1 MSQTL
6 KLLVLAFLQNL
17 PESPFE
23 QFNKAFELYKQCPNK
38 NRSAEM
44 SYNRRGYNEQSL
56 KNLLY
61 DLQKLNNI
69 SDVEL
74 HDKKVLDEKSEE
86 KPFYVKLIEAFEKLH
101 EQTQVTILQA
111 SAVIQKFSD
120 LIESSDL
127 LKELVESGSEAFE
140 KFKEENPEVLMEDGA
155 LALADLYQAY
165 VSQEPTYFDNFK
177 IEGLPEVLEQ
187 GTDDDKK
194 VKFLNELSEKA
205 AAVISSV
212 TGEKEDSAKIEELT
226 FIREEFPF
234 LNEEGCPDVI
244 YVIVGRRIAAYRKY
258 QALHAKLQE
267 VNAGTIQVTEEEKLQ
282 LTIDCDA
289 AFSENRLLWEELEH
303 YAKTKEF
310 LGKHPLFREDN
321 LKKEVDAMSQKEL
334 LSLVSSSSKYFHDQ
348 KKALEKYKDNPKK
361 IDEINARIADRQYK
375 LALVNSK
382 LGVNAGEKK

>member
-17 PESPFE
+17 PESPFD

-38 NRSAEM
+38 NRAAEIT
-44 SYNRRGYNEQSL
+44 YNRRGYNEQSL

-69 SDVEL
+69 TDVEV
-74 HDKKVLDEKSEE
+74 HDKQILEKEKEE
-86 KPFYVKLIEAFEKLH
+86 NPFFARLIDAFEKLQ
-101 EQTQVTILQA
+101 EETKTTILKAIFVFQNL
-111 SAVIQKFSD
+111 SD
-120 LIESSDL
+120 LIENSDA
-127 LKELVESGSEAFE
+127 LKELVELGSQEFE
-140 KFKEENPEVLMEDGA
+140 KFKLENPEVVMEDGT

-165 VSQEPTYFDNFK
+165 ESEEPTYFDNFL
-177 IEGLPEVLEQ
+177 IEGLDPAEPVTQDE
-187 GTDDDKK
+187 DKK

-212 TGEKEDSAKIEELT
+212 TGEDYKAINPEELVSL
-226 FIREEFPF
+226 REEFPF
-234 LNEEGCPDVI
+234 LNEPDCPDVM

-267 VNAGTIQVTEEEKLQ
+267 VNAGTIEATEEEKLQ
-282 LTIDCDA
+282 ITTVCEA

-321 LKKEVDAMSQKEL
+321 IKKEVESMTQDQ
-334 LSLVSSSSKYFHDQ
+334 LVKFTASSVKYFHDQ
-348 KKALEKYKDNPKK
+348 KKALEKFKDKPEEIAK
-361 IDEINARIADRQYK
+361 INTRIADREYK

-382 LGVNAGEKK
+382 LGINAGEKK

>member
-38 NRSAEM
+38 NKSAEM
-44 SYNRRGYNEQSL
+44 GYNRRGYNEQSL

-74 HDKKVLDEKSEE
+74 HDKEVIVEKSVSN
-86 KPFYVKLIEAFEKLH
+86 PFYLKLIEVFEKLQ
-101 EQTQVTILQA
+101 EETKTTILQA
-111 SAVIQKFSD
+111 VVAIQKFSD
-120 LIESSDL
+120 LIENSDA
-127 LKELVESGSEAFE
+127 LKELVELGSQEFE
-140 KFKEENPEVLMEDGA
+140 KFKSENPEVLMEDGA

-165 VSQEPTYFDNFK
+165 VSEEPTYFDNFQ
-177 IEGLPEVLEQ
+177 IEGLEPVEPVTQDE
-187 GTDDDKK
+187 DKK

-212 TGEKEDSAKIEELT
+212 TGEEYKAINPEELVSL
-226 FIREEFPF
+226 REEFPF
-234 LNEEGCPDVI
+234 LNEPGCPDVL
-244 YVIVGRRIAAYRKY
+244 YVIVGRRIAAYRCY

-267 VNAGTIQVTEEEKLQ
+267 VNAGTIEATEEEKLQ
-282 LTIDCDA
+282 ITTDCEA

-303 YAKTKEF
+303 YAKTKEI
-310 LGKHPLFREDN
+310 LGKHPMFKEEN
-321 LKKEVDAMSQKEL
+321 IKKEVESMTQDQ
-334 LSLVSSSSKYFHDQ
+334 LVKFTASSVKYFHDQ
-348 KKALEKYKDNPKK
+348 KKALEKFKDKPEEIAK
-361 IDEINARIADRQYK
+361 INSRIADRQYK

>member
-56 KNLLY
+56 RNLLY

-74 HDKKVLDEKSEE
+74 HDKEVFSEKTKSNQY
-86 KPFYVKLIEAFEKLH
+86 FINIIGAFEQLSSEIRTK
-101 EQTQVTILQA
+101 ILQA
-111 SAVIQKFSD
+111 VVVVQKFSD
-120 LIESSDL
+120 LIENSDA
-127 LKELVESGSEAFE
+127 LKELVELGSQEFD
-140 KFKEENPEVLMEDGA
+140 KFKAENPEVLMEDGA
-155 LALADLYQAY
+155 LSLEDLYQAY
-165 VSQEPTYFDNFK
+165 VSEEPNYFDNFQV
-177 IEGLPEVLEQ
+177 EGLEPVEPVTQDE
-187 GTDDDKK
+187 DKK

-212 TGEKEDSAKIEELT
+212 TGEKYEPVKVEELNSL
-226 FIREEFPF
+226 RDEFPF
-234 LNEEGCPDVI
+234 LNEEGCPDII
-244 YVIVGRRIAAYRKY
+244 YVVVGRRIAAYRKY

-267 VNAGTIQVTEEEKLQ
+267 VNAGTFFYTEEEKLQ
-282 LTIDCDA
+282 ITTDCEA

-321 LKKEVDAMSQKEL
+321 IKKEVESMTQAQ
-334 LSLVSSSSKYFHDQ
+334 LVKYPSSSVKYFHDQ
-348 KKALEKYKDNPKK
+348 KKALDKHKDNPEEIAK
-361 IDEINARIADRQYK
+361 INARIADRQYK